1 MPNSTAVEA
10 LDQAILNHPSWPRG
24 VKVGPELWA
33 ALVAAERIDW
43 KPAYIL
49 GIIET
54 EIEIPV
60 LNNNIFIHPSLDLSE
75 HGYEL
80 PNELP

>member
-10 LDQAILNHPSWPRG
+10 LDQAILNHPSQPKG
-24 VKVGPELWA
+24 VNVGLELWA

-43 KPAYIL
+43 KRGHIL

-60 LNNNIFIHPSLDLSE
+60 LNNNIFIHPAPDLRQHE
-75 HGYEL
+75 YEL
-80 PNELP
+80 PNERP